1 MFFVLVLV
9 VLVLTPP
16 PAHGFNVDLP
26 TALVHT
32 GPEGSMFG
40 FAVSQHRDRGFSCKT
55 WTPSGAK
62 VRIPRDRF
70 GARFR
75 CIQTFALE
83 CRNEPSSPVEEYHTL
98 EKEGRQERWAHRKMQ
113 ASGSRDDI
121 LYACAPRYV
130 YFSVNLR
137 RREPVGTCFVS
148 QSYFAG
154 FQEYSPCRTSA
165 WGVHR
170 QGSCQA
176 GFSAAITQDGSRLF
190 MGAVGSWYWQGQVF
204 SQDLAVRENKY
215 NTSESPSVDDDS
227 FLGYSTTVGEFSGD
241 DDPDVA
247 VGMPRGHELAG
258 KVVLYDGKLKH
269 LGNITGEQMGSY
281 FGYSVA
287 AADINGDGQDDLV
300 VGAPLFTEHG
310 LKDGSYE
317 RGRVYVYLQNPAT
330 HELERS
336 SVWDGGQA
344 KGRFGTA
351 LCSLGDLDQ
360 DGFQDFAV
368 GAPYAGPRSR
378 GEVSVFLGG
387 PRGVR
392 EGPSQ
397 VISAEDVRGALTTFG
412 FSLAGGLDLDGNEYP
427 DLLVGA
433 YGSDAAVYLR
443 SRPVADLET
452 NLKVD
457 GDNVAL
463 DDSTCSLRDGS
474 RVPCFVVTV
483 CLRYSGLGVA
493 PTLGIIYEL
502 SLDSEPKGPPRAYL
516 LEEEHTHSKNRS
528 VRLTKDAQYCNSETA
543 YVLKAIRDKLS
554 PITVRVRSSLVQTVS
569 SQSLLLPVLNA
580 SRPGNVTHEVHIRK
594 NCGGDGVCVPD
605 LRLRATANMEEF
617 LIGSTGNLELSVTI
631 DNRGEDAFE
640 AMMYMNIPGDLSY
653 VKVEKG
659 KLDAVTCGAA
669 QKRASGDSH
678 LVCDVENPLPA
689 GKKVRFKVLL
699 APAGPVPKASELN
712 LTLVVNSTNP
722 EVTEATGDN
731 SVTLRLPVTVK
742 VNMTARGTS
751 FPPEVYVNVS
761 LIEDKE
767 VRQASDIGER
777 VKHVYEVINRG
788 PSVVRDAEIYLVW
801 PTHNIHGDPL
811 LYLLEPPVLQ
821 EAGPNG
827 KRRPCDVV
835 SPTTPGEAVDPKRL
849 AANSRRPRDD
859 GSSAPRIPR
868 DTSELELEDEVGCG
882 GLPRCAVFRCLTG
895 QLTAGERSVVTAESR
910 LWQRTAASMGQERL
924 RISSKL
930 VARVTRLLY
939 DLPAT
944 DIKHT
949 VHFVSTEVI
958 VEDLGSRSRGP
969 PWWVILLAVCGGLLL
984 LGLLALLLWKLGF
997 FKRKRPQDQE
1007 PLNPPEKN
1015 GYRLSHGD
1023 EAL

>member
-1 MFFVLVLV
+1 MGRSSDLSPLTRPTTARSCSSAATMVLVLVLV
-9 VLVLTPP
+9 VLVQTPP
-16 PAHGFNVDLP
+16 ALAFNVDLP

-40 FAVSQHRDRGFSCKT
+40 FAVSQHRDRGFSWLLVGAPQAQTEQPGVNRGGAVFRCNT
-55 WTPSGAK
+55 EVAGSCQTVPFDQLGSTETPVGRRLERSDDK
-62 VRIPRDRF
+62 SHQWF
-70 GARFR
+70 GATL
-75 CIQTFALE
+75 Q
-83 CRNEPSSPVEEYHTL
+83 SSGEDGLIV
-98 EKEGRQERWAHRKMQ
+98 
-113 ASGSRDDI
+113 
-121 LYACAPRYV
+121 ACAPRYV

-176 GFSAAITQDGSRLF
+176 GFSAAITQDGRRLY

-204 SQDLAVRENKY
+204 SQDLAVRENHY
-215 NTSESPSVDDDS
+215 NTSESPSEHDDS
-227 FLGYSTTVGEFSGD
+227 FLGYSTAVGEFSGD
-241 DDPDVA
+241 NDPDVA

-258 KVVLYDGKLKH
+258 KVVLYDGRLKH
-269 LGNITGEQMGSY
+269 LGNLTGEQMGSY

-287 AADINGDGQDDLV
+287 SADINGDGQDDLM
-300 VGAPLFTEHG
+300 VGAPLFTEEG

-336 SVWDGGQA
+336 SMLDGDQA
-344 KGRFGTA
+344 KGRFGMA
-351 LCSLGDLDQ
+351 LCSLGDLDH
-360 DGFQDFAV
+360 DGYQDFAV
-368 GAPYAGPRSR
+368 GAPYAGARSR

-387 PRGVR
+387 PQGVR

-433 YGSDAAVYLR
+433 YESDAAVYLR
-443 SRPVADLET
+443 SRPVVDLET
-452 NLKVD
+452 KLKVD

-516 LEEEHTHSKNRS
+516 LEEEHTHSRNRS

-554 PITVRVRSSLVQTVS
+554 PIRVRVRSSLVQTVS

-580 SRPGNVTHEVHIRK
+580 SRPSNVTHQVHIRK

-605 LRLRATANMEEF
+605 LRLKATANMDEF
-617 LIGSTGNLELSVTI
+617 LIGSTGNVELSVSI

-640 AMMYMNIPGDLSY
+640 SMMYLRFPSDLSY
-653 VKVEKG
+653 VKVDKG
-659 KLDAVTCGAA
+659 KLDAVTCGGP
-669 QKRASGDSH
+669 QKQASGDSH
-678 LVCDVENPLPA
+678 LACDVQNPLPA

-712 LTLVVNSTNP
+712 LTVVVNSTNP

-731 SVTLRLPVTVK
+731 SVTLRLPVMVK

-751 FPPEVYVNVS
+751 FPPEVYLNAS

-767 VRQASDIGER
+767 VQQAADIGPP

-788 PSVVRDAEIYLVW
+788 PSVVREAEIYLVW

-821 EAGPNG
+821 GAGPNA

-835 SPTTPGEAVDPKRL
+835 SPRAPGEAVDPKRL
-849 AANSRRPRDD
+849 AANSRRPRDAD
-859 GSSAPRIPR
+859 DSSGARIPR
-868 DTSELELEDEVGCG
+868 DASELELEDEVGCG
-882 GLPRCAVFRCLTG
+882 DLPRCAVFRCFTG

-910 LWQRTAASMGQERL
+910 LWQRTPASMGQEHM

-939 DLPAT
+939 DLPVT
-944 DIKHT
+944 SIKHT
-949 VHFVSTEVI
+949 VHFVSCPSFDVAQTRDISSTDTRE
-958 VEDLGSRSRGP
+958 LPS
-969 PWWVILLAVCGGLLL
+969 
-984 LGLLALLLWKLGF
+984 
-997 FKRKRPQDQE
+997 
-1007 PLNPPEKN
+1007 
-1015 GYRLSHGD
+1015 
-1023 EAL
+1023 